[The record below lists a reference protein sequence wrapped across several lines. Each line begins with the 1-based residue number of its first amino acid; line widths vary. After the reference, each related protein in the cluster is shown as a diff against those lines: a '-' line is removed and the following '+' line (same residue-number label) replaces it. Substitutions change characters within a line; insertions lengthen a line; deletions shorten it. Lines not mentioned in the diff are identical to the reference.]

1 MNILI
6 LLIAVWDYSYNFAA
20 DVTYDNNIFSY
31 SSEYIDDFMNQVGP
45 YRFPFETYDDL
56 LTSCKLNLLLRNK
69 FFGKRTTTFNFGIKI
84 NHYLINNQKDYQR
97 INIGLRQSFG
107 KFAVK
112 VSYQI
117 IPNYLIRYYRNP
129 QGSSTDYIGCEAKYQ
144 TVSGKLSFNPKPTVL
159 FYLQYKR
166 RWEDY
171 IPEFDIYDSNGH
183 ILGIDS
189 EIQLNKR
196 IVLSLGYAFRSSEAD
211 SSEIP
216 TTNDESVPDG
226 SYYQH
231 SVKGNLT
238 FQFKFLLPTRLNLH
252 YNYNFRNFT
261 TTFADDAMHFGRQD
275 HIHNI
280 TAGTEFRI
288 FTRMF
293 LEISYLRQ
301 LRNATSEILPGIDTI
316 KDYNKYRISAGLHFY
331 Y

>member
-1 MNILI
+1 MNIII
-6 LLIAVWDYSYNFAA
+6 LLIAVWDYSYNFATDA
-20 DVTYDNNIFSY
+20 TYDNNIFSY

-56 LTSCKLNLLLRNK
+56 LTSGKLNLFLRNR
-69 FFGKRTTTFNFGIKI
+69 FFGKRTTTFNIGIKI

-107 KFAVK
+107 KIAAK

-166 RWEDY
+166 RREDY
-171 IPEFDIYDSNGH
+171 IPEFDIYDANGH
-183 ILGIDS
+183 ILSIDS
-189 EIQLNKR
+189 EIKLNKR
-196 IVLSLGYAFRSSEAD
+196 IVLLFGYVYRSFQTD
-211 SSEIP
+211 SSAIL
-216 TTNDESVPDG
+216 TTPDESVPDG

-252 YNYNFRNFT
+252 YNYNFRNYT
-261 TTFADDAMHFGRQD
+261 TTFA
-275 HIHNI
+275 
-280 TAGTEFRI
+280 
-288 FTRMF
+288 
-293 LEISYLRQ
+293 
-301 LRNATSEILPGIDTI
+301 
-316 KDYNKYRISAGLHFY
+316 
-331 Y
+331 

>member
-1 MNILI
+1 MNII
-6 LLIAVWDYSYNFAA
+6 FFFIAVWDYSYNFAA

-56 LTSCKLNLLLRNK
+56 ITSGKLNLLLRNK
-69 FFGKRTTTFNFGIKI
+69 FFGKRTTTFNIGIRI
-84 NHYLINNQKDYQR
+84 NHYLTNNQKDYQR
-97 INIGLRQSFG
+97 IDIGLRQSFG
-107 KFAVK
+107 KIAAK

-129 QGSSTDYIGCEAKYQ
+129 QGSSTDYIGCETKYQ
-144 TVSGKLSFNPKPTVL
+144 TVSGKLSFSPKPSVL
-159 FYLQYKR
+159 FYVQYKR
-166 RWEDY
+166 RWDDY
-171 IPEFDIYDSNGH
+171 IPEFDIYDANGH

-189 EIQLNKR
+189 EIQLTKR
-196 IVLSLGYAFRSSEAD
+196 IVLSFGYVYRSFQTD
-211 SSEIP
+211 SSAIL
-216 TTNDESVPDG
+216 TTPDESVPDG

-252 YNYNFRNFT
+252 YNYNFRNYT

-275 HIHNI
+275 HVHKI
-280 TAGTEFRI
+280 TASTEFRI

-316 KDYNKYRISAGLHFY
+316 KDYNKYRISAGLHFHY
-331 Y
+331 